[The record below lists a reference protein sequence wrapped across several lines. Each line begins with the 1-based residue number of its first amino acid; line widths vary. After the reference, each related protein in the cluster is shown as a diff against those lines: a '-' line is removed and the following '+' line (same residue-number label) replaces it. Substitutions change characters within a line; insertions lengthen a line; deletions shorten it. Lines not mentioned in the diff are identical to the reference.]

1 MLFQYVQLRY
11 VLFWDK
17 MISVLAILIF
27 ILARAE
33 VMLIIGEAIIIPKRV
48 LDQDKEKKL
57 RQVLSKK

>member
-33 VMLIIGEAIIIPKRV
+33 VMLIIGEAIVLFIFSVVEILLAKKIMKR
-48 LDQDKEKKL
+48 
-57 RQVLSKK
+57 

>member
-17 MISVLAILIF
+17 MISVLAVLIF

-48 LDQDKEKKL
+48 LDKDKDKEKKL
-57 RQVLSKK
+57 R

>member
-57 RQVLSKK
+57 RQILSKK

>member
-1 MLFQYVQLRY
+1 MQLRY

-48 LDQDKEKKL
+48 LDKDKDKEKKL
-57 RQVLSKK
+57 R

>member
-48 LDQDKEKKL
+48 LDKDKEKKL